1 MSTLVGSHLQ
11 RPGVPGWVRYCG
23 RLELPAD
30 ERKRAVPVTISDMGE
45 PWDAARNIE
54 TLLKGTP
61 RTNGGESLVMS
72 FPEYEMDVN
81 NPEHQQWVG
90 QLAYEHAKRAAP
102 HSPAMVFVHTDS
114 HGKKLHAHV
123 LIVNHDVETGLSNQ
137 SKMDIKHLRKINDG
151 LMREEGLEVCSERDL
166 SVSRSWA
173 EIIANREAELDG
185 ADELVNAN
193 PSAKVDK
200 NATPLTVDD
209 ALTRESTRQYLAQ
222 EINAELTDQASQSAN
237 VTPETLSKGLY
248 ENRHVSMTILPDNG
262 YGHTITYGAVDEDGK
277 TVRNSTVSKTGKTR
291 SMKVAAKDK
300 QMGAAY
306 SYEGIEKLISQRVE
320 YYDRVR
326 EEEATKAAPKLRM
339 PETTAEQRARAQRVR
354 DALAEKRGA
363 TPQRKS
369 SQQLLDA
376 QRAANEDLTTAKTTP
391 KSAKKAALEPGEE
404 AVDAVDEPPQ
414 EARAEV
420 AVDASEAARQHRKK
434 AQSEDQE
441 HKEKQSAAPERD
453 HDEAM
458 REVLRHTPAEY
469 VHAAQGLRVRSKK
482 TGETVSAHASVKAV
496 LRGWS
501 ERGKLQD
508 VSPGQAYMSAVA
520 AHDQTGVSP
529 DLGKRI
535 RKQMKRNYSDQFGAL
550 SGHAGEKDFKKFCR
564 PRYDGPDTRSPSQKT
579 AADKRRDRFTK
590 AQKIRAKDTGRGLG
604 D

>member
-1 MSTLVGSHLQ
+1 MSTLVGSHLR

-185 ADELVNAN
+185 ADELVKAN

-209 ALTRESTRQYLAQ
+209 ALTRETTRQYLAQ

-306 SYEGIEKLISQRVE
+306 SYEGMEKLISQRVE

-376 QRAANEDLTTAKTTP
+376 QRETNEERAATQPTP
-391 KSAKKAALEPGEE
+391 MSPKNAVPSPATES
-404 AVDAVDEPPQ
+404 VDAVGEPRQ
-414 EARAEV
+414 EADAQV
-420 AVDASEAARQHRKK
+420 AVDAGEAARRHRKK
-434 AQSEDQE
+434 AQNESEAHEQNQPVAPDQ
-441 HKEKQSAAPERD
+441 D

-458 REVLRHTPAEY
+458 RVALRRTPAEL
-469 VHAAQGLRVRSKK
+469 VHAAQGVRVTKAGK
-482 TGETVSAHASVKAV
+482 TVSAHASIKGV

-508 VSPGQAYMSAVA
+508 VPPGQAYMSAVA
-520 AHDQTGVSP
+520 AHEQTGVSP
-529 DLGKRI
+529 DLGKMI
-535 RKQMKRNYSDQFGAL
+535 RRQMKRNYSDQFGAL
-550 SGHAGEKDFKKFCR
+550 SGHAGEKDFKEFCR

-590 AQKIRAKDTGRGLG
+590 AQKTRAKDTGRGLG